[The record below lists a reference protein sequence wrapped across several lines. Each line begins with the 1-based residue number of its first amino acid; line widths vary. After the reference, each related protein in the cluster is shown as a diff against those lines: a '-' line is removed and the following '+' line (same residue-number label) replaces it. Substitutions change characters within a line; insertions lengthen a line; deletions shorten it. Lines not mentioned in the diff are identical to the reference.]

1 MNSNNQV
8 KQLRLQRAWSQEQL
22 AEMAGLS
29 VRTIQRIENG
39 ERPGLETLSALAAV
53 FEVTVAEIGGE
64 ARREDAPGQEASLD
78 LRIEE
83 AKARVHQES
92 RFFRSLSVALVVCVL
107 LAVLNRFNN
116 PQYYWSGWVALI
128 WGALLVVRGYACSC
142 SANGLKTGARRAC
155 SGCCANRP
163 QTGGATAAGMVRWS
177 PWRAR
182 RRSPYHHPCLAGR
195 WRRATSP
202 GSGPPARRQSH
213 RTAPPAGS
221 PCLRGSPAGGS
232 PRQSL

>member
-64 ARREDAPGQEASLD
+64 ASREGAPGPEASLD
-78 LRIEE
+78 LHIEE

-107 LAVLNRFNN
+107 LAVLNRFTN

-128 WGALLVVRGYACSC
+128 WGALLVVRGLRLFVFGEWIK
-142 SANGLKTGARRAC
+142 NWRQARLQR
-155 SGCCANRP
+155 
-163 QTGGATAAGMVRWS
+163 
-177 PWRAR
+177 
-182 RRSPYHHPCLAGR
+182 L
-195 WRRATSP
+195 
-202 GSGPPARRQSH
+202 
-213 RTAPPAGS
+213 
-221 PCLRGSPAGGS
+221 LRK
-232 PRQSL
+232 

>member
-64 ARREDAPGQEASLD
+64 ASREGAPGPEASLD

-107 LAVLNRFNN
+107 LAVLNRFTN

-128 WGALLVVRGYACSC
+128 WGVHTPCDIVIVAIGQAIDARPFAQVMPLERGKIKAS
-142 SANGLKTGARRAC
+142 SDAFVPNTPHVFAGGDAVTGAATVIK
-155 SGCCANRP
+155 AM
-163 QTGGATAAGMVRWS
+163 GAGKTAAKS
-177 PWRAR
+177 IDEYIK
-182 RRSPYHHPCLAGR
+182 SK
-195 WRRATSP
+195 
-202 GSGPPARRQSH
+202 Q
-213 RTAPPAGS
+213 
-221 PCLRGSPAGGS
+221 
-232 PRQSL
+232 

>member
-8 KQLRLQRAWSQEQL
+8 KQLRQRAWSEQL

-107 LAVLNRFNN
+107 LAVLNRFTN

-128 WGALLVVRGYACSC
+128 WGALLVVRITPVRVRRMDQKLAP
-142 SANGLKTGARRAC
+142 GAPAAAAAQIA
-155 SGCCANRP
+155 ANR
-163 QTGGATAAGMVRWS
+163 R
-177 PWRAR
+177 RDR
-182 RRSPYHHPCLAGR
+182 RRHGQMVTMARTPSLSISPPLPC
-195 WRRATSP
+195 WTM
-202 GSGPPARRQSH
+202 
-213 RTAPPAGS
+213 AP
-221 PCLRGSPAGGS
+221 RDIT
-232 PRQSL
+232 R

>member
-107 LAVLNRFNN
+107 LAVLNRFTN

-128 WGALLVVRGYACSC
+128 WGALLVEQFYDF
-142 SANGLKTGARRAC
+142 
-155 SGCCANRP
+155 
-163 QTGGATAAGMVRWS
+163 AAGLADHYLVMSRGAIVQQGKGDDMESDGVRAMV
-177 PWRAR
+177 
-182 RRSPYHHPCLAGR
+182 
-195 WRRATSP
+195 TI
-202 GSGPPARRQSH
+202 
-213 RTAPPAGS
+213 
-221 PCLRGSPAGGS
+221 
-232 PRQSL
+232 